1 MSAMLTAAV
10 VLAAASADA
19 QASRLAGLARVWG
32 QVRYVHPAMATSCVD
47 WDAALVR
54 AISAMES
61 TDSDQ
66 AYRKAIAGML
76 SELHDPVTRVI
87 EKETVASTPGLASVP
102 LSVRLETSD
111 ARTAVLTVPN
121 DPVLETNPNLRAEL
135 CARFTEASRFER
147 VVLDLRSP
155 SGRTP
160 GWGFKDAIVKCASH
174 LLDRDVTLAP
184 ARFLSHG
191 FYMMQSVTGGAGGGL
206 GPWESG
212 LEVVSSGSLRGE
224 APRTPRLVF
233 VVGPGTT
240 GLYPLLMALQAH
252 GLAQV
257 VQEGDAPAAGVMVKT
272 FEADEGLAIAIR
284 HGEWLRPDGG
294 AGFRPDAVVPAGS
307 DYARQ
312 KALALLEFPTRGSVV
327 PGPVSTLFAYAS
339 FVENDSSETRYPER
353 PHRLLAL
360 FRLYNAI
367 EYFFPYKDL
376 MDHPWRDTLVEFI
389 PRMRDARDATDYAL
403 AVAELA
409 TRIQDSHVTLASP
422 VLDAYFGTHRP
433 QLRLELV
440 EGETVVTEVAPELAA
455 SGLHV
460 GDVVLSV
467 DGEGAEARRARLARY
482 LPASTQGRLENKID
496 LQFLLGPQSRP
507 AALEVRGED
516 GSVRRS
522 SAPRTLEGLA
532 PRSRPRTG
540 PVHALLP
547 PGYGYVDLQRLE
559 AADVDAAFS
568 TIRTTPAAILDMRG
582 YSAQRRVRLHPAPGA
597 AKHPAHRHRRNAA
610 LFRLVRQLLARR
622 GAVDEP
628 RAYAARAVRRAH
640 RGTRGRQL
648 AERGRAR
655 VRAHQVRRSGGLHRK
670 PHERRQRRGHAH
682 DSSGRDRGEL
692 HWSVRAPRR
701 WEPAPA
707 RRHRAGRGAAPHA
720 ARNPERTRRRAG
732 ARDRLPES
740 ASTRASLTCP
750 SRALRARGGRPRRRC
765 RDGPSPAFAR
775 CGRPLRAPRA
785 GSSRRPGAA

>member
-582 YSAQRRVRLHPAPGA
+582 YPASGAFAFIPRLARPSTQPTVIGGTPRYSGSSGSFSLDEGPWTSPEPAPCERYAGRIVVLADGSSQSAAEHVCALIKSVAAVTFIGSRTSGANGGVTRTILPGGIVVNFTGQSVRHADGSQLQRVGIVPDVELHPT
-597 AKHPAHRHRRNAA
+597 
-610 LFRLVRQLLARR
+610 LR
-622 GAVDEP
+622 GI
-628 RAYAARAVRRAH
+628 R
-640 RGTRGRQL
+640 
-648 AERGRAR
+648 
-655 VRAHQVRRSGGLHRK
+655 
-670 PHERRQRRGHAH
+670 
-682 DSSGRDRGEL
+682 SGRDDVLE
-692 HWSVRAPRR
+692 RAI
-701 WEPAPA
+701 AFL
-707 RRHRAGRGAAPHA
+707 
-720 ARNPERTRRRAG
+720 NQL
-732 ARDRLPES
+732 LPG
-740 ASTRASLTCP
+740 
-750 SRALRARGGRPRRRC
+750 LR
-765 RDGPSPAFAR
+765 
-775 CGRPLRAPRA
+775 
-785 GSSRRPGAA
+785 

>member
-327 PGPVSTLFAYAS
+327 PGPVSALFAYAS

-433 QLRLELV
+433 QLRVELV

-467 DGEGAEARRARLARY
+467 DGEGAETRRARLARY

-582 YSAQRRVRLHPAPGA
+582 YPASGAFAFIPRLARPSTQPTVIGGTPRYSGSSGSFSLDEGPWTSPEPAPRERYAGRIVVLADGSSQSAAEHVCALIKSVAAVTFIGSRTSGANGGVTRTILPGGIVVNFTGQSVRHADGSQLQRVGIVPDVELHPT
-597 AKHPAHRHRRNAA
+597 
-610 LFRLVRQLLARR
+610 LR
-622 GAVDEP
+622 GI
-628 RAYAARAVRRAH
+628 R
-640 RGTRGRQL
+640 
-648 AERGRAR
+648 
-655 VRAHQVRRSGGLHRK
+655 
-670 PHERRQRRGHAH
+670 
-682 DSSGRDRGEL
+682 SGRDDVLE
-692 HWSVRAPRR
+692 RAI
-701 WEPAPA
+701 AFL
-707 RRHRAGRGAAPHA
+707 
-720 ARNPERTRRRAG
+720 NQL
-732 ARDRLPES
+732 LPG
-740 ASTRASLTCP
+740 
-750 SRALRARGGRPRRRC
+750 LR
-765 RDGPSPAFAR
+765 
-775 CGRPLRAPRA
+775 
-785 GSSRRPGAA
+785 

>member
-1 MSAMLTAAV
+1 MSAMLATAAL
-10 VLAAASADA
+10 LAAASAEA

-32 QVRYVHPAMATSCVD
+32 QVKYVHPAMATSRVD

-54 AISAMES
+54 AISAVES
-61 TDSDQ
+61 ADSDQ
-66 AYRKAIAGML
+66 EYRKAIAGML

-87 EKETVASTPGLASVP
+87 EKETVEATPTAASEPP
-102 LSVRLETSD
+102 SVRLETSD
-111 ARTAVLTVPN
+111 TRTAMLTVPN
-121 DPVLETNPNLRAEL
+121 DPVLESNPNLRAEL
-135 CARFTEASRFER
+135 CARFAEAARFAR

-155 SGRTP
+155 SGRP
-160 GWGFKDAIVKCASH
+160 PRWGLKDAIVKCAAH

-191 FYMMQSVTGGAGGGL
+191 FYPMQSIAGGAGGGL
-206 GPWESG
+206 GPWDSG
-212 LEVVSSGSLRGE
+212 LAVVSSGSLRGE
-224 APRTPRLVF
+224 ATRTPRLVF
-233 VVGPGTT
+233 IVGPGTT

-272 FEADEGLAIAIR
+272 FEADEGVAIAIR
-284 HGEWLRPDGG
+284 HGEWLRPDGS

-307 DYARQ
+307 DDAARRE
-312 KALALLEFPTRGSVV
+312 ALALVEAPRRGAVV
-327 PGPVSTLFAYAS
+327 PGPVSTLFEYAS
-339 FVENDSSETRYPER
+339 FVEDDSSETPFPDG

-360 FRLYNAI
+360 FRLYNVI

-376 MDHPWRDTLVEFI
+376 MDRPWRDTLVEFI

-433 QLRLELV
+433 GLRVELV

-467 DGEGAEARRARLARY
+467 DGEASAVRRARLARY
-482 LPASTQGRLENKID
+482 LPASTRGRLENKID

-522 SAPRTLEGLA
+522 STPRTLEGLA

-540 PVHALLP
+540 PVHAVLP

-559 AADVDAAFS
+559 AADVDAALS
-568 TIRTTPAAILDMRG
+568 TIRSTRAAILDMRG
-582 YSAQRRVRLHPAPGA
+582 YPASGA
-597 AKHPAHRHRRNAA
+597 FAFIPR
-610 LFRLVRQLLARR
+610 LARP
-622 GAVDEP
+622 GTQSTVIGGTP
-628 RAYAARAVRRAH
+628 RY
-640 RGTRGRQL
+640 
-648 AERGRAR
+648 
-655 VRAHQVRRSGGLHRK
+655 SG
-670 PHERRQRRGHAH
+670 
-682 DSSGRDRGEL
+682 SSGSFSLDEGL
-692 HWSVRAPRR
+692 WT
-701 WEPAPA
+701 
-707 RRHRAGRGAAPHA
+707 
-720 ARNPERTRRRAG
+720 NPERPPRERYAGRLVVLADGSSQSAAEHVCALIKSVAAVTFIGSRTSSANGGVTRTI
-732 ARDRLPES
+732 LPGGIVVNFTGQSVRNADGSQLQRVGIVPDVE
-740 ASTRASLTCP
+740 AHTT
-750 SRALRARGGRPRRRC
+750 LRGI
-765 RDGPSPAFAR
+765 RDGRDDVLERAIDFLKQVLPV
-775 CGRPLRAPRA
+775 LR
-785 GSSRRPGAA
+785 